1 MRVSMVLA
9 MYFFLKLTLRND
21 AKLAE
26 LLARLVNINISY
38 LAD

>member
-9 MYFFLKLTLRND
+9 MYFLKLTLRND